1 MMKKEKEK
9 GLGMSPKRAFLSAFS
24 FTLLHYIKHIEE
36 TIKTCELVTKG
47 DNILHYFSSFFSS

>member
-9 GLGMSPKRAFLSAFS
+9 GFRMSPKRALLSAFG

-36 TIKTCELVTKG
+36 TIKIHELVTKVR
-47 DNILHYFSSFFSS
+47 